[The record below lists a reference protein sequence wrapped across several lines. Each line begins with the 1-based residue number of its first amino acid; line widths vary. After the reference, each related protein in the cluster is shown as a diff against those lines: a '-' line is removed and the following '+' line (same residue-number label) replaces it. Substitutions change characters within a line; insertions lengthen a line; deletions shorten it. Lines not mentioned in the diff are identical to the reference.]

1 MSYIIIM
8 KNKNKCIYEAFYVF
22 CVSHRGT
29 DFWVVTDLVG
39 NAKLHL
45 ESNLGNILFYS
56 ILVTRTY
63 KSNVYIIAC
72 N

>member
-45 ESNLGNILFYS
+45 ESNLGNILF
-56 ILVTRTY
+56 
-63 KSNVYIIAC
+63 
-72 N
+72 

>member
-1 MSYIIIM
+1 M

-45 ESNLGNILFYS
+45 ESNLGIILFYS

-63 KSNVYIIAC
+63 KSKLYIIAC

>member
-22 CVSHRGT
+22 CVSHRGK
-29 DFWVVTDLVG
+29 DFWVVTDIVG
-39 NAKLHL
+39 NAKLHF

-56 ILVTRTY
+56 ILVTRTC
-63 KSNVYIIAC
+63 KSKLYIIAC